1 MSFGWFV
8 SILVACFTM
17 MKDHWTCFDP
27 TFYFSDSHRMM
38 TLIHGLCFFEMN
50 SSGRPRYPQDPGSWK
65 RYSPF
70 HKADPLGHQT
80 LEQVNHWF
88 HQFWS
93 WKIFNEHH
101 FSGLVATIP
110 RGLWLFPK
118 PSPVLAVAEHV
129 SKRLLG
135 GERWL
140 GDNTL
145 R

>member
-17 MKDHWTCFDP
+17 MKDHWTCFDA
-27 TFYFSDSHRMM
+27 TFCFSDSHRMM
-38 TLIHGLCFFEMN
+38 TLIHGLFFFEMN

-80 LEQVNHWF
+80 LEQINHWF
-88 HQFWS
+88 DQFWS
-93 WKIFNEHH
+93 WKFFNEHH

-110 RGLWLFPK
+110 RGLWLFQNRRQ
-118 PSPVLAVAEHV
+118 S
-129 SKRLLG
+129 LLSQSMSQSAFLEAG
-135 GERWL
+135 WL